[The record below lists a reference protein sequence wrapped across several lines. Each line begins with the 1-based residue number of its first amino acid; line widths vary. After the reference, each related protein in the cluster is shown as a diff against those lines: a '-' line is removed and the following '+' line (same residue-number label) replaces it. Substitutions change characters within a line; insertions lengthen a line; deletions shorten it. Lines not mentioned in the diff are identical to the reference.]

1 MVTGM
6 HSIPV
11 CCGEM
16 PSCAA
21 STRGPWSP
29 RGFLSVPGGKYEII
43 MQWFPWFSVV
53 RAAIYLDRAT
63 AETPRPWR
71 RLCRFI
77 RTLYVPCTL
86 LESLTFVTSLKKAFR
101 FVGAIQKRKHW
112 DTLVFFQWEITAG
125 QAASIRG
132 RRPAPRDR
140 KIQHLCRIGRDWWL
154 FF

>member
-1 MVTGM
+1 M
-6 HSIPV
+6 
-11 CCGEM
+11 
-16 PSCAA
+16 A
-21 STRGPWSP
+21 
-29 RGFLSVPGGKYEII
+29 
-43 MQWFPWFSVV
+43 

-112 DTLVFFQWEITAG
+112 DTLFFFSNEKSLQ
-125 QAASIRG
+125 G
-132 RRPAPRDR
+132 RQCRLEARD
-140 KIQHLCRIGRDWWL
+140 QHHGTERSNTFVGLEETDDDDDDYFFNFFLALQNFDLTKHMKAFKGRDKTPGRQKQV
-154 FF
+154 FIFKMQY

>member
-1 MVTGM
+1 M
-6 HSIPV
+6 
-11 CCGEM
+11 
-16 PSCAA
+16 A
-21 STRGPWSP
+21 
-29 RGFLSVPGGKYEII
+29 
-43 MQWFPWFSVV
+43 

-112 DTLVFFQWEITAG
+112 DTLFFFPMRNHCRAG
-125 QAASIRG
+125 SVDLRQETSTTGQKRSNTFVG
-132 RRPAPRDR
+132 LEETDY
-140 KIQHLCRIGRDWWL
+140 
-154 FF
+154 FFNFFLALQNFYLTKHMKAFEKGIKLPGGGSRFSFLRCNTIDS

>member
-1 MVTGM
+1 M
-6 HSIPV
+6 
-11 CCGEM
+11 
-16 PSCAA
+16 A
-21 STRGPWSP
+21 
-29 RGFLSVPGGKYEII
+29 
-43 MQWFPWFSVV
+43 

-112 DTLVFFQWEITAG
+112 DTLFCFFSNEKSLQGRQRRFEAG
-125 QAASIRG
+125 DQHHRTG
-132 RRPAPRDR
+132 RSNTSVGLEETDYFFNFFLALQNFDLTKHLKALEEGIKVPGGGSRFSCLRCNTRDS
-140 KIQHLCRIGRDWWL
+140 
-154 FF
+154 

>member
-1 MVTGM
+1 M
-6 HSIPV
+6 
-11 CCGEM
+11 
-16 PSCAA
+16 A
-21 STRGPWSP
+21 
-29 RGFLSVPGGKYEII
+29 
-43 MQWFPWFSVV
+43 

-112 DTLVFFQWEITAG
+112 DTLFFFSNEKSLQGRQCRLEAG
-125 QAASIRG
+125 DQHHGTEGSNTFVG
-132 RRPAPRDR
+132 LEETDDDDDDDDYFFNFFWLC
-140 KIQHLCRIGRDWWL
+140 KILT
-154 FF
+154 